1 MLPDLF
7 NLQGIWCVFV
17 CLCVCVC
24 VRACVRARVSV
35 PACMHAGASTKPA
48 PVAITVHASVRIWK
62 KAQSSPFLVSPS
74 KGKRN
79 ISLSHNYA
87 ADSVWNTRRLQTN
100 STDKSVCFAAWQ
112 RSRAHTAQRW
122 KSSHTLFP
130 RMAWQNQ
137 ASSYLQFADSAEHRR

>member
-24 VRACVRARVSV
+24 VRACACVC
-35 PACMHAGASTKPA
+35 ACMHACRSLYKTCACCNYCTCECQNMEKSSKL
-48 PVAITVHASVRIWK
+48 TVSRFTI
-62 KAQSSPFLVSPS
+62 
-74 KGKRN
+74 KGERN